1 MAAQCQGDTRQL
13 PGDNVCPQLPPQS
26 RPRSGPGPNSASHE
40 AGSAPRRCPAHTQEA
55 GAPRQPALRPPPPVA
70 PARTACACASLSVS
84 WRCTSWVAKAQAPAA
99 AAQDSA
105 PEGAWGG
112 GDRGARRDMNYD
124 LGTGISGSG
133 HVSQAANGNAVS
145 RGRARLVAHLC
156 IFKNCF

>member
-112 GDRGARRDMNYD
+112 GDRGARRDM
-124 LGTGISGSG
+124 ISP
-133 HVSQAANGNAVS
+133 SQAMCLRLRNAVS

-156 IFKNCF
+156 IFKKLFLN